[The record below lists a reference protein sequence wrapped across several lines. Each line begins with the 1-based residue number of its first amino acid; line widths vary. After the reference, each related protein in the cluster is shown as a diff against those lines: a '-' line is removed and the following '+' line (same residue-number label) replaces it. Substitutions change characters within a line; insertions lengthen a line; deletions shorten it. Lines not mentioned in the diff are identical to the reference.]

1 MTKYHTILLGLLWTL
16 GWLNLLN
23 AEYVTEADVFVTTPS
38 TLFVEH
44 ANTILV
50 RTKRPASV
58 VKLTTSIQYGS
69 STLFEDAVDHEMYA
83 LPDSWYGTDIQY
95 RPSFVPVTEA
105 QLRVI
110 LNFSVALCTDY
121 PTCTNADNTKHLSQ
135 SVSVTRRNAIV
146 LGETDKPIYRP
157 GEIVRLRFLALKP
170 QFTVPLN
177 EPVIYPPRKPIITPS
192 FVPVTEAQLRVILN
206 FSVALCTDYPT
217 CTNADNTKHLSQS
230 VSVTRR
236 NAIVLGETDKPIY
249 RPGEIVR
256 LRFLALK
263 PQFTVPL
270 NEPVIYPPRKPII
283 TLDGNLSF
291 VELTSADVDM
301 LNGSYGRDNRV
312 KQWLRASPRLAANL
326 SYQLLDDAPE
336 GEWQARV
343 HFSGKTEVLRFSVK
357 HYVLPSFLIIIE
369 PPSNLTFETKFSQF
383 SVCAKYTNGQPML
396 GSVRAQLCVCE
407 KSFEEKITLDEQKS
421 ITEENVCPKNL
432 APFKPRPCIRLSE
445 LLRADGCAF
454 FNTTTRSLELDNTEF
469 PQWGKGLV
477 CAEVEEEGTHST
489 VTRCE
494 FGATVTWKKASIEL
508 TIPSVFKPG
517 LPIIG
522 SVALRGIEP
531 IHLAHGAELTIKLTE
546 ERSFC
551 WYPRSS
557 LKYTYKFVT
566 FVKTDSN
573 GLAQFYIPP
582 INSTRRIFVKVTY
595 VPGGPNNTFKEINHD
610 SETRSFIPVTSRNE
624 EIEAY
629 DFIRPWLSQ
638 GASSLQLWPTDKP
651 VVAKCPGAVTV
662 NMLANTQLAK
672 RAFYVQCTVRGRLLQ
687 RYIPAQLTGVSELC
701 RDRNDHLGHYT
712 CDSIDSDR
720 IVCLPGWTGDDC
732 LQPVCAEGCH
742 PRGGVCHQPN
752 TCSCTDGW
760 TGVNCQDCVKRT
772 DCKHGR
778 CVNGDDCVCDPG
790 WMGFSCD
797 TREVH
802 FMKTVNADSK
812 ITESSESH
820 KQTPEGSEESDK
832 STKAVFSRRTLY
844 ERQITFSIDGDWG
857 PEATVVVYFYKDD
870 GDSEM
875 VEVVPMVVELK
886 NLDNCT
892 NPATAMQAESLVS
905 GIQFNRYHVNPGQEI
920 QLTVRAV
927 DQTFSPVKSVV
938 KESEQIPDQV
948 CFLRMSD
955 ISLDNFEQ
963 EKNIV
968 DMTSYLNRIQQNQE
982 TIKWRSVVPDNVLE
996 SFRSAGLQLTTL
1008 TDVSIVRQTFQ
1019 PCLARMYSTVVDGPM
1034 GLALSPLPMNAVSS
1048 NAGTK
1053 ENQLDSVPIQTMPRL
1068 RHFFPEV
1075 WLFDYA
1081 AVEQQSVQEGRS
1093 VYGVQTNLTVP
1104 DSITTWRASAFCT
1117 TESNGLWI
1125 PPSKQLTV
1133 SMPFFAEITLPKQVR
1148 RGEILYLPI
1157 SIHVIDD
1164 KIKSTGNNASKECF
1178 EIRVFTQVDE
1188 QDWVRVSISE
1198 FTGCACQ
1205 GEKRTFQMGLLARRL
1220 GQLNV
1225 TVIAQATSGSVMCNS
1240 DTDHILSEV
1249 KQGKHHMLQDMV
1261 RRSVRVVP
1269 EGISQVATI
1278 GDIMCLR
1285 ASEVNRTQTFPLV
1298 IPVNVIPG
1306 SLRVYWSYTDEVL
1319 GPALK
1324 NLNSLVQMPTGCG
1337 EQNMVLVA
1345 PNVYVL
1351 DYLKSSPSVNLRQT
1365 EKLIRGARMYIEA
1378 GYRGQLK
1385 YRHEDGSYSAFGKSD
1400 GEGSTWLTAFVLR
1413 VFSKAYKVDSSV
1425 RIEWTTLFNETV
1437 AYLTQRQD
1445 SLGTGCFIEKGRV
1458 IHSAI
1463 QGGLS
1468 TETSVSKESLLTAY
1482 VLTALLE
1489 IRPILGQTLSSR
1501 LTTSVNDGIRCL
1513 TEAMNPGSVISQMST
1528 YELAQFA
1535 YTFSLIEPQ
1544 SSNTVALLK
1553 ELLNRRQSESS
1564 EGLDDAKNFWSARSN
1579 LSTNNARLAEAID
1592 IETTSYAYLALAQS
1606 GLAISELFPVI
1617 RWLASQQNA
1626 NGGFRSTQDT
1636 VLGLE
1641 VIADGA
1647 KQLGLDTL
1655 NTTVNQLEVEAL
1667 LEPMGYSI
1675 RDTVTLDKRRVVN
1688 QFAVPYTEPHQ
1699 AQLSRWDINVTL
1711 NSSRQCLAVQTIL
1724 YYNVPDTDAAD
1735 QAAFDLSISVV
1746 QPRAPPSKACTSA
1759 AVTICLRVPEQA
1771 SAQRDTGMLL
1781 IKVPMVSG
1789 WQPIEKEVFGL
1800 METGPRDPDLV
1811 RMVEMS
1817 DDGTLWLYFDGF
1829 TSSEATTVDGWSKLK
1844 QDVYVENTRSAVV
1857 TAMDY
1862 YATERS
1868 VSRSYSL
1875 DECKSGWNADTH
1887 LIRSRNLTST
1897 YPPVDGTTELKT
1909 EQPSFC
1915 PTCEMTDDRNGS
1927 IVDELMTALCDGYNY
1942 IYALR
1947 IHEGSDAAY
1956 NITVSAVVRSNYTAS
1971 WNATLHRAT
1980 DSTPCN
1986 CQPIKVGAQLLMFSP
2001 DGLDIYLG
2009 QPDLTIRSKQ
2019 PNVLLLQVSDLVPS
2033 IRLAFNRWL
2042 SDSVLHREAGASDE
2056 TNLKSW
2062 TCSQIRTL
2070 YLFIE
2075 TKLS

>member
-1 MTKYHTILLGLLWTL
+1 MRKYHAILLNLLL
-16 GWLNLLN
+16 ALSWLNLLN
-23 AEYVTEADVFVTTPS
+23 AEYVKEIDVFVTTPS

-50 RTKRPASV
+50 RTKRPTSV

-69 STLFEDAVDHEMYA
+69 SVLFEDAVDHKMYK

-95 RPSFVPVTEA
+95 RPSFVPVTET
-105 QLRVI
+105 QIKII

-121 PTCTNADNTKHLSQ
+121 PACINADNTRHLSQ
-135 SVSVTRRNAIV
+135 TVDVARRNAIV

-157 GEIVRLRFLALKP
+157 GEIVRMRFLALKP

-177 EPVIYPPRKPIITPS
+177 EPVT
-192 FVPVTEAQLRVILN
+192 
-206 FSVALCTDYPT
+206 
-217 CTNADNTKHLSQS
+217 
-230 VSVTRR
+230 
-236 NAIVLGETDKPIY
+236 
-249 RPGEIVR
+249 
-256 LRFLALK
+256 
-263 PQFTVPL
+263 
-270 NEPVIYPPRKPII
+270 YPPRKPII

-291 VELTSADVDM
+291 VELTPADVDM
-301 LNGSYGRDNRV
+301 LNGIAYEEISLVDSRDNRV

-357 HYVLPSFLIIIE
+357 HYVLPRFLIIIQ
-369 PPSNLTFETKFSQF
+369 PPNNLTFETKFAQF
-383 SVCAKYTNGQPML
+383 SVCAKYTTGQPML

-407 KSFEEKITLDEQKS
+407 KSFGEKITLDERTL

-432 APFKPRPCIRLSE
+432 VSFKPRPCIRLSE

-454 FNTTTRSLELDNTEF
+454 FNTTTRSLELDNTDF
-469 PQWGKGLV
+469 PHWGKGLV
-477 CAEVEEEGTHST
+477 CAEVEEEGTQST

-494 FGATVTWKKASIEL
+494 FGASVTRKKASIEL
-508 TIPSVFKPG
+508 TVPSVFKPG
-517 LPIIG
+517 LPIMG
-522 SVALRGIEP
+522 SIALRGIEP
-531 IHLAHGAELTIKLTE
+531 IHLARSAVLTVKVTE
-546 ERSFC
+546 ERLFC

-557 LKYTYKFVT
+557 LKDTYKFIT

-573 GLAQFYIPP
+573 GLAQFSIPP
-582 INSTRRIFVKVTY
+582 INSARRIFVKATY
-595 VPGGPNNTFKEINHD
+595 VPGGPNNTFKEANHD
-610 SETRSFIPVTSRNE
+610 SKTRSFLPFSSRTK

-629 DFIRPWLSQ
+629 NFIRPWLSQ
-638 GASSLQLWPTDKP
+638 GGSSLQLWPTNKP

-687 RYIPAQLTGVSELC
+687 RYIPAQLTGASELC
-701 RDRNDHLGHYT
+701 RDRDDALGHYT
-712 CDSIDSDR
+712 CESVNSDR

-732 LQPVCAEGCH
+732 LQPVCAKGCH

-752 TCSCTDGW
+752 TCSCTDGC

-797 TREVH
+797 TRMVN
-802 FMKTVNADSK
+802 FLKTVNADSK
-812 ITESSESH
+812 TAETNESH
-820 KQTPEGSEESDK
+820 KQIHGGLEESGE
-832 STKAVFSRRTLY
+832 STKAVFPRRTLY

-870 GDSEM
+870 DDSEG
-875 VEVVPMVVELK
+875 VEVVPMVIELR

-892 NPATAMQAESLVS
+892 NPATAMQAESVVS
-905 GIQFNRYHVNPGQEI
+905 GIQFDRYHVSPGQEI
-920 QLTVRAV
+920 QLSVRPA
-927 DQTFSPVKSVV
+927 DQTFTPVTSVIT
-938 KESEQIPDQV
+938 ESEKIPDQV

-963 EKNIV
+963 EKNLV
-968 DMTSYLNRIQQNQE
+968 DMASYINRIQHNQE
-982 TIKWRSVVPDNVLE
+982 TIKWRSAVPDNVLE
-996 SFRSAGLQLTTL
+996 TFRSAGLQLTTL
-1008 TDVSIVRQTFQ
+1008 TDIGIVRQTFQ

-1034 GLALSPLPMNAVSS
+1034 GLALSPLPMSAISS
-1048 NAGTK
+1048 NAVTE

-1081 AVEQQSVQEGRS
+1081 AVKQQPVQHGRS
-1093 VYGVQTNLTVP
+1093 AYGVQTNLTVP

-1117 TESNGLWI
+1117 TKSNGLWI

-1133 SMPFFAEITLPKQVR
+1133 SMPFFIEITLPKQVI

-1157 SIHVIDD
+1157 SVHVIDD
-1164 KIKSTGNNASKECF
+1164 KIKLTEIDASKECF
-1178 EIRVFTQVDE
+1178 DIRVFTQVDE

-1205 GEKRTFQMGLLARRL
+1205 GEKRTFQIGLLARRL

-1225 TVIAQATSGSVMCNS
+1225 TVIAQATSGSVMCYS
-1240 DTDHILSEV
+1240 DTDDMLFEV
-1249 KQGKHHMLQDMV
+1249 KQEKHHMLQDMV

-1269 EGISQVATI
+1269 EGVSQAVTI
-1278 GDIMCLR
+1278 GDIICLR

-1298 IPVNVIPG
+1298 IPKNVIPG

-1351 DYLKSSPSVNLRQT
+1351 DYLKSSPSVNVRQT
-1365 EKLIRGARMYIEA
+1365 EKLIRDARTYIET
-1378 GYRGQLK
+1378 GYHGQSK

-1445 SLGTGCFIEKGRV
+1445 SLGAGCFIEKGRV

-1482 VLTALLE
+1482 VLTALWG
-1489 IRPILGQTLSSR
+1489 IGPILGRTLSSR
-1501 LTTSVNDGIRCL
+1501 LTTSVNDGLRCL
-1513 TEAMNPGSVISQMST
+1513 TEAINPGSIISQMST

-1544 SSNTVALLK
+1544 SSNAVALLK
-1553 ELLNRRQSESS
+1553 ELLNRRHTESS
-1564 EGLDDAKNFWSARSN
+1564 AGLTDAKNFWSARSN
-1579 LSTNNARLAEAID
+1579 LSTKYARLAEAID

-1606 GLAISELFPVI
+1606 GLSISELFPVI
-1617 RWLASQQNA
+1617 RWLASHQNA

-1641 VIADGA
+1641 AIADGA
-1647 KQLGLDTL
+1647 KRLGLDTV
-1655 NTTVNQLEVEAL
+1655 NITVNQLEVEAI
-1667 LEPMGYSI
+1667 LEPMNYSI
-1675 RDTVTLDKRRVVN
+1675 RDKVTSEKRRVVN
-1688 QFAVPYTEPHQ
+1688 QFAVPYMEPLQ
-1699 AQLSRWDINVTL
+1699 AQSSRWDISATL

-1724 YYNVPDTDAAD
+1724 YYNVPDTDATD
-1735 QAAFDLSISVV
+1735 QAAFDLSISVA

-1759 AVTICLRVPEQA
+1759 VVTICLRVSEQV
-1771 SAQRDTGMLL
+1771 STQRDSGMLL
-1781 IKVPMVSG
+1781 IKVLMVSG

-1800 METGPRDPDLV
+1800 VGTGPRDSELV
-1811 RMVEMS
+1811 RMVEIS

-1829 TSSEATTVDGWSKLK
+1829 TASEATTVG
-1844 QDVYVENTRSAVV
+1844 VYVENTRSAMV

-1868 VSRSYSL
+1868 VSRNYSL
-1875 DECKSGWNADTH
+1875 DECTSGWNKDTH
-1887 LIRSRNLTST
+1887 VIRSRNLTST
-1897 YPPVDGTTELKT
+1897 YPSVDGTTELT
-1909 EQPSFC
+1909 AEQPSVC
-1915 PTCEMTDDRNGS
+1915 PTCEMTDDGNGS
-1927 IVDELMTALCDGYNY
+1927 IVDELMTALCNGYNY
-1942 IYALR
+1942 IYVLQ
-1947 IHEGSDAAY
+1947 IHGGSDAAY
-1956 NITVSAVVRSNYTAS
+1956 NVTVSAVMKSNYTAS
-1971 WNATLHRAT
+1971 WNATLHLTT
-1980 DSTPCN
+1980 DSVPCN
-1986 CQPIKVGAQLLMFSP
+1986 CQSIKVGSQLLMFSP
-2001 DGLDIYLG
+2001 NGLDIYLG
-2009 QPDLTIRSKQ
+2009 QPDLSIRSKHQ
-2019 PNVLLLQVSDLVPS
+2019 NVLLLPASDLFPS
-2033 IRLAFNRWL
+2033 IRLAFDRWL
-2042 SDSVLHREAGASDE
+2042 SNSVMHRETGASDE
-2056 TNLKSW
+2056 TTLKTG
-2062 TCSQIRTL
+2062 TCSQIRTI
-2070 YLFIE
+2070 YLFIQ
-2075 TKLS
+2075 TKLL